1 MPVPRVRRVYEP
13 PAEDDGLRVLVDR
26 LWPRGLS
33 RAKAQV
39 DEWLKEIAPS
49 PELRKW
55 FHEHPDRWDD
65 FREGYLAEAHANP
78 ALPGLRSLARKQRI
92 TLLYAYHDEIHNHA
106 VLLQGLLRLR

>member
-1 MPVPRVRRVYEP
+1 MPVPRVKRVYAP

-33 RAKAQV
+33 KAKAQV

-55 FHEHPDRWDD
+55 FHAHPDNWSD
-65 FREGYLAEAHANP
+65 FREAYLAEARANP

-92 TLLYAYHDEIHNHA
+92 TLLYGFHDEDHNHA
-106 VLLQGLLRLR
+106 VLLRELLR

>member
-1 MPVPRVRRVYEP
+1 MPVPRVKRVYAP

-33 RAKAQV
+33 KAKAQV

-55 FHEHPDRWDD
+55 FHAHPDNWSD
-65 FREGYLAEAHANP
+65 FRESYLAEARANP

-92 TLLYAYHDEIHNHA
+92 TLLYGFHDEVHNHA
-106 VLLQGLLRLR
+106 VLLRELLR

>member
-1 MPVPRVRRVYEP
+1 MPVPRARRVYEP

-33 RAKAQV
+33 KAKAQV

-49 PELRKW
+49 PELRKQ
-55 FHEHPDRWDD
+55 FHAHPERWDD
-65 FREGYLAEAHANP
+65 FREAYLAEARANP

-92 TLLYAYHDEIHNHA
+92 TLLYGFHDEVHNHA
-106 VLLQGLLRLR
+106 VLLRELLR

>member
-33 RAKAQV
+33 KAKAQV

-55 FHEHPDRWDD
+55 FHAHPDNWGD
-65 FREGYLAEAHANP
+65 FREAYLAEARANP

-92 TLLYAYHDEIHNHA
+92 TLLYGFHDEVHNHA
-106 VLLQGLLRLR
+106 VLLRELLR

>member
-1 MPVPRVRRVYEP
+1 MPVPRARRVYEP

-33 RAKAQV
+33 KAKARV

-49 PELRKW
+49 PELRKR
-55 FHEHPDRWDD
+55 FHEHPERWDD
-65 FREGYLAEAHANP
+65 FRKAYLAEAHANP

-92 TLLYAYHDEIHNHA
+92 TLLYGYHDEVHNHA
-106 VLLQGLLRLR
+106 VLLRELLR